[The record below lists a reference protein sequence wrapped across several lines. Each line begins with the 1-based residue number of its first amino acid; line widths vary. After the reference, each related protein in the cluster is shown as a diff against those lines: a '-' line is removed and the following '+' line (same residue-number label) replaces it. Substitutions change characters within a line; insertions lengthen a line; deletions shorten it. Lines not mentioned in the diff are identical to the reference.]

1 MYHACLL
8 STAGVAA
15 ACEVWWELSAACCAV
30 RCVLLQSTAFLAWL
44 KEAEEDDSEEEDS
57 DE

>member
-1 MYHACLL
+1 MASSHNLYAWLCCLL
-8 STAGVAA
+8 RCA
-15 ACEVWWELSAACCAV
+15 ACAAVQSAA
-30 RCVLLQSTAFLAWL
+30 FLEWL

>member
-1 MYHACLL
+1 M
-8 STAGVAA
+8 
-15 ACEVWWELSAACCAV
+15 W
-30 RCVLLQSTAFLAWL
+30 CVLLQSAAFLAWL